1 MGHGAAINLFSPS
14 ITSTPLINRME
25 RPRFYQ
31 TSGSTITDKA
41 WNFLTGADNLVF
53 LSLMI
58 PALLTVLIFR
68 SVQLVGFV
76 SVVRQ
81 WQLPAAPF
89 SLYAADVPLCAGGD
103 RTGRGCE
110 IQTSTR
116 TVPGPADRHR
126 HGSAVSASAAD
137 FRPAAA

>member
-1 MGHGAAINLFSPS
+1 
-14 ITSTPLINRME
+14 ME

-89 SLYAADVPLCAGGD
+89 LYMLLMSLYVLAVTGPVVGVKYRLPLEPFLVLLTAIGMARLCP
-103 RTGRGCE
+103 RLRL
-110 IQTSTR
+110 TS
-116 TVPGPADRHR
+116 AQ
-126 HGSAVSASAAD
+126 
-137 FRPAAA
+137 RP